1 MKRWLSAL
9 LLLVMLAQ
17 VLPMSAMASVGRV
30 LSDEELDRA
39 YALTGLGKGDG
50 LYHNGM
56 ALNESMNGMQ
66 LVGWLEER
74 LEEKLH
80 NIDDVLA
87 RARFRLAEL
96 EEKYP
101 TLYEVFTQSP
111 FYEEAQALALQAE
124 QLRQDLNYRLERVKT
139 DVNMIDAMRSRMQ
152 NTEASMFDSDR
163 VRASARIEAATAE
176 IIEIRSDIARN
187 AASWDATLLEWTAK
201 VQYDTASG
209 SSAAI
214 TAGLQALARSL
225 WKKFNLGE
233 GSDEAFVAELKAL
246 LKARYLRFMPG
257 SSQADAFADDAITL
271 MRDMWQQYD
280 PDGVTGMAIVR
291 QLQSLMERLYQKY
304 GPDGAQDA
312 GLIDDVEALMRQLW
326 QDYGPQSPT
335 NRAFASAWA
344 ALMEKYG
351 FDGDTV
357 DEFIAE
363 LDALAEELWNKY
375 GPDGEGKDALLAK
388 LRELWSAFGG
398 MDQEG
403 SVAQWLSSLFTAGSE
418 PVTNSAPVT
427 AMSNALSRSSR
438 LSSAAGVRPNDAD
451 ASVTVIS
458 KDQICL
464 SFVTGVNQQRQ
475 GVPGVEVRFKDA
487 SIAGAPLSEPQYSNE
502 KGMVILP
509 TNLFV
514 ADEYDEVHLY
524 VEVDPRK
531 QGYRNYIIED
541 LEVSLGQT
549 FMDTLVPMEDEGAAE
564 EEGVVSNAASEP
576 YMISASF
583 NGKDIMHSE
592 YEMINSPAND
602 AQFTV
607 KAVFNEPEGKQL
619 PSLVMT
625 WYENDGGLK
634 SLKKYSMEPTSKKTT
649 PEGYQ
654 EYTFT
659 GKWKQ
664 RFSPNASE
672 EQRPTFF
679 YGKGGN
685 LKFPT
690 KLVALRSATSVP
702 LNEGTGAEGGVF
714 ANVLEHGTGIS
725 FKIPTVGIYV
735 NFNLPIEKYLPHLSI
750 NPAGMVVMW
759 IGMSFMGKK
768 VEEANDDWKNRDMKK
783 SRLFQKNVE
792 KQGWL
797 ADYKSKALM
806 AAEDYVTMPHQ
817 FMHDSNIDIG
827 IFAVATGRWELDN
840 DIEDVKSTNVRV
852 SLGFGLTVTYENNWT
867 MHYQVGPMP
876 SYIQI
881 TLGVYAGIS
890 FQFSV
895 DFCWVN
901 GGFQN
906 WKIYPIDEFTF
917 YIGFYLAAQVGVGI
931 KGLMEVWVRLIASLD
946 VIIHLVLLGVDQSY
960 MDVTASIDLSI
971 GATLFFLSYR
981 WNTTLA
987 EWTLY
992 TTRNSSNDLLSH
1004 YMNAEKNDGK
1014 VQEAAYMDPQSY
1026 PELTPKLVSH
1036 LKEEDAKASFKVV
1049 RVNEKDYVFNIER
1062 SLDKNNK
1069 LHRRVNWM
1077 AVGGGNA
1084 DDTQTAIDTW
1094 QPTVSQTGEMAYQ
1107 SWRPNLNDY
1116 EDYAFDVVEADGL
1129 VFLVVA
1135 CAAKFNDDEMPRP
1148 NEGIDAYTHCNQI
1161 FYLLVLQPD
1170 SNGKLTSKL
1179 DQAYYSH
1186 SNTAEDHCLI
1196 VSEPVALARHTYG
1209 SSVDIERYY
1218 YESITDPEI
1227 TWAKAIWQNKRV
1239 QGVELFGTFGRIT
1252 YSEDAPA
1259 YGATSFQ
1266 MVTGNGSVT
1275 CYTDQFV
1282 QSGMGKGYAR
1292 RIVRGAVR
1300 LSADE
1305 PEIQERNLDLHH
1317 SPGFVALSVPK
1328 DGEGDTAIEV
1338 FDFEMNA
1345 VRSYQDRQA
1354 VVLERGDIR
1363 HFEMLQTPVDK
1374 DGKSYNRMIFYTE
1387 QETNDD
1393 GAERC
1398 RLYGLYLEPVVREG
1412 RELTFTVTKTA
1423 YDLVIPDGL
1432 FKVTYMGQ
1440 TPYIYWVSASQN
1452 RDNKAEN
1459 RWRVWTVAY
1468 DTATNTMADASVF
1481 AEFEVP
1487 PFFASIPVGY
1497 YKRTLYHDVLIED
1510 TSIFDMMLMGTGT
1523 SYFSAVVNEVPEKEK
1538 KYCPSPVSLWS
1549 FQELLKPVADMKAAI
1564 TQAPA
1569 VSAGSFEDI
1578 SLGIMNEGN
1587 MGIATFDVAMY
1598 DVQKSG
1604 DQEKET
1610 LVETVHVNCVDPEK
1624 SRIAMEDGKVELTGA
1639 KVAHRAEDF
1648 DYTARQRDW
1657 VLSQEKKAYKV
1668 IVQPYGAV
1676 LDSVEQLD
1684 SETQY
1689 VKTDMLMPGSLGVYN
1704 TTFKIPEAWRMEKL
1718 LRFKVS
1724 ALSVRSNLSGL
1735 ASNAADGESELL
1747 TYVLDEKSGQ
1757 LVLQQPTQANG
1768 VTANAIKSGLIAN
1781 ATAAS
1786 TLDMELFV
1794 HDLNVGHRVYDGWDG
1809 QKWLDIVLHNY
1820 AAFDDDI
1827 KLACAVYVDGATDP
1841 YYVNLPY
1848 YEQALVNRSTQTI
1861 SMPMSALVDDPGA
1874 HKQARV
1880 EVVAVGEEECA
1891 LINNEFT
1898 VYLGGGSPLYFI
1910 TQPEDVTVQEGEDV
1924 SFTVEVGG
1932 GKQPY
1937 TYQWQIWDEKHQK
1950 WVDLPGFDEPT
1961 LSRKDIEKKWD
1972 GCKFRCVVT
1981 DAEGTQI
1988 ISQEVTLTV
1997 RDGVDTGDHSNL
2009 PLYLAVAIAAMVL
2022 MWLLR
2027 RRLGGRT

>member
-9 LLLVMLAQ
+9 LLMVMLAQ
-17 VLPMSAMASVGRV
+17 ALPMSAMASVGRV

-257 SSQADAFADDAITL
+257 SSQADAVADDAIAL

-280 PDGVTGMAIVR
+280 PDGETGMAIVR

-335 NRAFASAWA
+335 NRAFVSAWA
-344 ALMEKYG
+344 ELMQKYG
-351 FDGDTV
+351 FDGDSV

-388 LRELWSAFGG
+388 LRELWNYFGSI
-398 MDQEG
+398 DQEG

-464 SFVTGVNQQRQ
+464 SFVIGVNQQRQ

-487 SIAGAPLSEPQYSNE
+487 SIAGAQLSEPQYSNE

-619 PSLVMT
+619 PGLVMT
-625 WYENDGGLK
+625 WYENDGSLK

-1227 TWAKAIWQNKRV
+1227 TWAKATWENKRV
-1239 QGVELFGTFGRIT
+1239 RGVEMFGTFGRIT

-1275 CYTDQFV
+1275 CYTDEFV

-1300 LSADE
+1300 LSADA
-1305 PEIQERNLDLHH
+1305 PEITEANLDLHH

-1363 HFEMLQTPVDK
+1363 HFEMLQTPVDAS
-1374 DGKSYNRMIFYTE
+1374 GKNYNRMIFYTE
-1387 QETNDD
+1387 RETNDD

-1578 SLGIMNEGN
+1578 SLSIMNEGN

-1624 SRIAMEDGKVELTGA
+1624 SRITMEDGKVELTGA

-1757 LVLQQPTQANG
+1757 LVLQQPVQANG

-1950 WVDLPGFDEPT
+1950 WVDLPGFNDPT

-2009 PLYLAVAIAAMVL
+2009 PLYLVIALAALALLVM
-2022 MWLLR
+2022 LR
-2027 RRLGGRT
+2027 RRNQRA